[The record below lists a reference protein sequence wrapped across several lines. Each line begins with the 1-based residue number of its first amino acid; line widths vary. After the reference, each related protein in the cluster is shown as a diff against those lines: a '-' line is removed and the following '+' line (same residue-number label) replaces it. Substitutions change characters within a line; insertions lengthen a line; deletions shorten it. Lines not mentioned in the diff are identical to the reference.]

1 MSTFKRLTQVFNS
14 SKEITFD
21 DSSKLVLMSDCHRG
35 DNSWADNFAHNQN
48 VMFTALNYYYNTG
61 FTYIEIGDG
70 DELWENRRFSEI
82 RKSHSH
88 IFDILKKFH
97 INNRLHMIYG
107 NHDMVKK
114 NKSYVKKNLYFYYD
128 ERKKRIEPLF
138 KNIEIHEGLILH
150 YNDTEDRIFVVHGHQ
165 GDLLNDYLWWLSR
178 FLVRYVWRPL
188 ELHLG
193 YKDPTSP
200 AKNFKRKKDTEKRI
214 LDWVKENNQI
224 IITGH
229 THRPTFPNVNRNL
242 YFNDGSCV
250 HPRCIT
256 GIEIENGEIALIKWS
271 IKANSSGILY
281 VGREIISGPRK
292 LEYYFNSNSTSV
304 NYSTK

>member
-14 SKEITFD
+14 SKEIPFD
-21 DSSKLVLMSDCHRG
+21 ESSKLVLISDCHRG

-48 VMFTALNYYYNTG
+48 VMFTALNYYYNAG
-61 FTYIEIGDG
+61 FTYIELGDG
-70 DELWENRRFSEI
+70 DELWENRRFTEI

-97 INNRLHMIYG
+97 ANNRLHMIYG

-114 NKSYVKKNLYFYYD
+114 NKSYVKKNLYHYYD
-128 ERKKRIEPLF
+128 EREKRIEPLF
-138 KNIEIHEGLILH
+138 KNIEIHEGLVLR
-150 YNDTEDRIFVVHGHQ
+150 YKDTENKIFVVHGHQ
-165 GDLLNDYLWWLSR
+165 GDLLNDYLWWLTR

-188 ELHLG
+188 ELYLG

-200 AKNFKRKKDTEKRI
+200 AKNFKKKKDTEKKI
-214 LDWVKENNQI
+214 LEWVKENNQMI
-224 IITGH
+224 IAGH
-229 THRPTFPNVNRNL
+229 THRPMFPKFNNNL

-256 GIEIENGEIALIKWS
+256 GIEIEDGKIALVKWN
-271 IKANSSGILY
+271 IKANAKGILY

-292 LEYYFNSNSTSV
+292 LDYYFENSSGSA
-304 NYSTK
+304 NYSAK